1 MNRTVKVA
9 QPVVPEPTEPVLT
22 DPQGI
27 ARYVLQ
33 RFTDQELGAT
43 GALLLDQNGA
53 PIGTLILEIRPDADL
68 PKLATSLA
76 GATTQIVPF
85 LFRPAS
91 DPMVTDEEIQVF
103 CDLLEMPLVDVTIPD
118 CVYVWSTGNY
128 LSRSSAGK
136 VGCVDD
142 EPKGEA

>member
-1 MNRTVKVA
+1 MRRTEKVA
-9 QPVVPEPTEPVLT
+9 QPVVPEAAKRVLT
-22 DPQGI
+22 DPQAI
-27 ARYVLQ
+27 ARYILQ

-43 GALLLDQNGA
+43 GALLLDENGT
-53 PIGTLILEIRPDADL
+53 PLGTLILETRPDADL
-68 PKLATSLA
+68 SALVACMAA

-91 DPMVTDEEIQVF
+91 DPMVTDEEIVMF
-103 CDLLEMPLVDVTIPD
+103 CDLLESSLVGLTIPD

-128 LSRSSAGK
+128 LSRSSAGRLA
-136 VGCVDD
+136 CVD